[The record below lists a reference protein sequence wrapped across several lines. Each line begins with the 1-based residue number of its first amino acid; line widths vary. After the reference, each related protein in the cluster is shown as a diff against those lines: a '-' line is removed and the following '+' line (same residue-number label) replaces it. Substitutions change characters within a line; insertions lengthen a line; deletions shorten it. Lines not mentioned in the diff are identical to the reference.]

1 MAINYVLSIN
11 QIIRYAARNQ
21 KSEGVMNLLFQIAL
35 YLYVYCT
42 DFTINIA
49 NLLSI
54 SYYDVNA
61 LIFCILWPAIT
72 VMLIFFYLFQKIRL
86 RRLK

>member
-1 MAINYVLSIN
+1 
-11 QIIRYAARNQ
+11 
-21 KSEGVMNLLFQIAL
+21 MNLLFKITFD
-35 YLYVYCT
+35 LYVYCT

-49 NLLSI
+49 KLFSI

-61 LIFCILWPAIT
+61 MIFCVLWPAIT
-72 VMLIFFYLFQKIRL
+72 IILTSIYIIQKIRL

>member
-1 MAINYVLSIN
+1 
-11 QIIRYAARNQ
+11 
-21 KSEGVMNLLFQIAL
+21 MNILFKIAC

-49 NLLSI
+49 NLFSI

-61 LIFCILWPAIT
+61 MIFCVLWPTIT
-72 VMLIFFYLFQKIRL
+72 FLLTFIYIIQKIRL
-86 RRLK
+86 RRLISVR

>member
-1 MAINYVLSIN
+1 M
-11 QIIRYAARNQ
+11 
-21 KSEGVMNLLFQIAL
+21 ELLFKIAMNM
-35 YLYVYCT
+35 YVYCT

-61 LIFCILWPAIT
+61 LIFCVLWPLIT
-72 VMLIFFYLFQKIRL
+72 TVLTSIYIIQKIRL
-86 RRLK
+86 RRLNY

>member
-1 MAINYVLSIN
+1 
-11 QIIRYAARNQ
+11 
-21 KSEGVMNLLFQIAL
+21 MNLLFKIVIS
-35 YLYVYCT
+35 LYVYCT

-61 LIFCILWPAIT
+61 MIFCVLWPVIT
-72 VMLIFFYLFQKIRL
+72 ILLISIYIVQKIRL
-86 RRLK
+86 KRLK

>member
-1 MAINYVLSIN
+1 
-11 QIIRYAARNQ
+11 
-21 KSEGVMNLLFQIAL
+21 MNLLFKIAMDL
-35 YLYVYCT
+35 YMYCT

-61 LIFCILWPAIT
+61 MIFCVLWPVIT
-72 VMLIFFYLFQKIRL
+72 VLLISIYIAQKIRL
-86 RRLK
+86 KRLK

>member
-1 MAINYVLSIN
+1 MD
-11 QIIRYAARNQ
+11 
-21 KSEGVMNLLFQIAL
+21 LLFKIAIS
-35 YLYVYCT
+35 LYVYCT

-61 LIFCILWPAIT
+61 MIFCILWPVIT
-72 VMLIFFYLFQKIRL
+72 ILLISIYIAQKIRL
-86 RRLK
+86 NRLK

>member
-1 MAINYVLSIN
+1 
-11 QIIRYAARNQ
+11 
-21 KSEGVMNLLFQIAL
+21 MNLLFKIAMDL
-35 YLYVYCT
+35 YMYCT

-61 LIFCILWPAIT
+61 MIFCILWPVIT
-72 VMLIFFYLFQKIRL
+72 ILLISIYIAQKIRL
-86 RRLK
+86 NRLK

>member
-1 MAINYVLSIN
+1 
-11 QIIRYAARNQ
+11 
-21 KSEGVMNLLFQIAL
+21 MNLLFKIAMDL
-35 YLYVYCT
+35 YMYCT

-49 NLLSI
+49 NLFSI

-61 LIFCILWPAIT
+61 MIFCVLWPVIT
-72 VMLIFFYLFQKIRL
+72 IILTSIYITQKIRL

>member
-1 MAINYVLSIN
+1 
-11 QIIRYAARNQ
+11 
-21 KSEGVMNLLFQIAL
+21 MNLLFKKVFDL
-35 YLYVYCT
+35 YMYCT

-49 NLLSI
+49 NLFSI

-61 LIFCILWPAIT
+61 MIFCVLWPVIT
-72 VMLIFFYLFQKIRL
+72 IILTSIYIIQKIRL